1 MPKRRFST
9 FRPNNKRRR
18 VATRRPFRMAVTR
31 FRRRRRQN
39 IPRYITPDRKL
50 IKLRYS
56 YTTDINPASGATGWE
71 SVACNDLTVPSSGTG
86 AHQPLGF
93 DQIMQLYER
102 YCVVGS
108 KINVAFMEQST
119 PLQNQGTI
127 VGIALRNSTT
137 QESVQDNTASQP
149 NEGLLER
156 NRTVWKYMTNNQAG
170 GTIKQVTSKFGAK
183 KFFQLSSVNDNAGNN
198 RDEGTLWGT
207 ASSSPTTKAYYNVFG
222 APIQDDE
229 DVHFSVRITVE
240 YLALFSGRKLL
251 GQS

>member
-1 MPKRRFST
+1 MPKRRMST

-39 IPRYITPDRKL
+39 IPRFITPDRKL
-50 IKLRYS
+50 IKLRYH
-56 YTTDINPASGATGWE
+56 YTTKINPSSGATGWE

-93 DQIMQLYER
+93 DQVMQLYER
-102 YCVVGS
+102 YCVIGS
-108 KINVAFMEQST
+108 KINACFNNSSSSDTQ
-119 PLQNQGTI
+119 I
-127 VGIALRNSTT
+127 IGIALRNNTT
-137 QESVQDNTASQP
+137 QESVQDTTGTQT

-156 NRTVWKYMTNNQAG
+156 NRTFWKYVGDTTQGAQPRSVNA
-170 GTIKQVTSKFGAK
+170 KFGAK

-207 ASSSPTTKAYYNVFG
+207 SGSSPTTKAYFNVF
-222 APIQDDE
+222 AASMDDTI
-229 DVHFSVRITVE
+229 DTSYTVRITVE
-240 YLALFSGRKLL
+240 YLALFAGRKLL

>member
-1 MPKRRFST
+1 MPKRRFTS

-31 FRRRRRQN
+31 FRRRRRQA
-39 IPRYITPDRKL
+39 IPRFITPDRKL

-56 YTTDINPASGATGWE
+56 YTTEINPSSGATGWT
-71 SVACNDLTVPSSGTG
+71 SVACNDLTAPSTGTG

-108 KINVAFMEQST
+108 KINVAFTSGGETDYGS
-119 PLQNQGTI
+119 I

-137 QESVQDNTASQP
+137 QESVQDNTATQA

-156 NRTVWKYMTNNQAG
+156 NRTIWKYMSSNSG
-170 GTIKQVTSKFGAK
+170 GAPIKQVTSKFGAK
-183 KFFQLSSVNDNAGNN
+183 KFFQLSSINDNAGNN

-222 APIQDDE
+222 STMKDTQDIT
-229 DVHFSVRITVE
+229 FSLRITVE